1 MITVSKRAN
10 PHRGSHLRETSETFL
25 VNWRISAR
33 PHTWRPPTDL
43 IELDDRYIVRVE
55 IAGVNESDFVVTLDQ
70 NLLSIQGVRADLSER
85 RAYHQMEINFG
96 EFFSA
101 VELPGPVESQ
111 AVTAEYQQGLLWVNL
126 PKSPPARIQISE

>member
-1 MITVSKRAN
+1 M
-10 PHRGSHLRETSETFL
+10 
-25 VNWRISAR
+25 
-33 PHTWRPPTDL
+33 
-43 IELDDRYIVRVE
+43 DDRYIVRVE
-55 IAGVNESDFVVTLDQ
+55 IAGVNENDFLVTLDQ

-111 AVTAEYQQGLLWVNL
+111 AITAEYQQGLLWVNL
-126 PKSPPARIQISE
+126 PKSPPAQIQITE

>member
-10 PHRGSHLRETSETFL
+10 PNRGSHLREISDPFV

-33 PHTWRPPTDL
+33 PHIWRPPTDL

-55 IAGVNESDFVVTLDQ
+55 IAGVDEANFLVTLDQ
-70 NLLSIQGVRADLSER
+70 NLLSIKGVRADLSET

-96 EFFSA
+96 DFFSA
-101 VELPGPVESQ
+101 VEIPGPIDSQ
-111 AVTAEYQQGLLWVNL
+111 AVTAEYQQGLLWIHL
-126 PKSPPARIQISE
+126 PKAPPLRIHISE

>member
-10 PHRGSHLRETSETFL
+10 PYRGAHLREISETFL

-33 PHTWRPPTDL
+33 PHIWRPPTDL

-55 IAGVNESDFVVTLDQ
+55 IAGVNESDFLVTLDQ
-70 NLLSIQGVRADLSER
+70 NLLSIQGVRADLSGP

-96 EFFSA
+96 EFLSA
-101 VELPGPVESQ
+101 VEIPGPIDSQ
-111 AVTAEYQQGLLWVNL
+111 TVTAEYQQGLLWVYI
-126 PKSPPARIQISE
+126 PKANPARIYISE